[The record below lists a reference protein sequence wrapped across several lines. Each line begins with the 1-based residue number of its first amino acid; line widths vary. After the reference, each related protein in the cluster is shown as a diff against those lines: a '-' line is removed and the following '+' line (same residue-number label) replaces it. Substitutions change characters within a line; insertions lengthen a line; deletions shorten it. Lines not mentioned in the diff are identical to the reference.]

1 MHSFFKNNIF
11 SISLGT
17 ALSKLTGFLRQTLIA
32 PLFGLGV
39 AYDAFNYAYI
49 VPSFLIIIIGGING
63 PLHNAIVAVLTPLE
77 VNKARQILQNISLK
91 VTLLFFIIGLLIFLN
106 PELIINIV
114 GAKFRSRDQIN
125 SCKAIKNLIAL
136 HPIISF

>member
-63 PLHNAIVAVLTPLE
+63 PLHNAC
-77 VNKARQILQNISLK
+77 
-91 VTLLFFIIGLLIFLN
+91 LLYTS
-106 PELIINIV
+106 PSPRD
-114 GAKFRSRDQIN
+114 ATTSRMP
-125 SCKAIKNLIAL
+125 SSA
-136 HPIISF
+136 